1 MSFVASISGLMV
13 VQVHREGED
22 PRSSDPGPESEP

>member
-1 MSFVASISGLMV
+1 MSFVASISGIMV

-22 PRSSDPGPESEP
+22 PRSPDPGPEFEP